1 MELLTVTRSSLAAW
15 TRMAICTSME
25 NGLFQK
31 VNVTAAYA
39 TMEKFESAEGSEGSS
54 AKWNDEK
61 YWKF

>member
-1 MELLTVTRSSLAAW
+1 MTRSTLAAW

-25 NGLFQK
+25 NGSFQK

>member
-1 MELLTVTRSSLAAW
+1 MD
-15 TRMAICTSME
+15 
-25 NGLFQK
+25 NGSFQK
-31 VNVTAAYA
+31 LTVTAAYE